1 MPVAKATNSKNFDIV
16 IKSLRRREVSCQ
28 VAALPPKHVPSN
40 STNPNCENGPGSQS
54 DLTSPKPLKRRS
66 DRKPNKTHISSEPK
80 RKTRASAVCSEIF
93 PEDEAFLQINEVPK
107 KRSYQRKMS
116 AVAWYVRTSGALLRL
131 QMSAVAW
138 YLRTSGA
145 LLRLQM
151 SAVAWY
157 LRTSGALLRL
167 QMSAVAWYLRT
178 SGALLRLQMSA
189 VMVPTHIW
197 SLVTIADACCSMMS
211 AVAWYLRTS
220 GSLLRLQTSAVMVPT
235 HIWSL
240 VTIADVCCHG
250 TYAHL
255 EPCYDCRCL
264 LSWYL
269 RTSGALLRLQMPAVA
284 WYLRTYGALLRL
296 QMPAVMS
303 LQVPDTKIP
312 KTSKAEEPEC
322 LWVDDNA
329 NAPPTPLTT
338 PNKRSYS
345 RKVPAVPNN
354 TPVVFFP
361 ACEREPASPSHHP
374 LHQTVETK
382 TARSECASLADDAS
396 TCTASTMS
404 WDSGSSSAVRTP
416 RRGRGRRCLWLP
428 DSSEEDEEEV
438 EVSEYELLRRKN
450 VEENLKMLR

>member
-54 DLTSPKPLKRRS
+54 DITSPKPLKRRS

-107 KRSYQRKMS
+107 KRSYQRK
-116 AVAWYVRTSGALLRL
+116 
-131 QMSAVAW
+131 
-138 YLRTSGA
+138 
-145 LLRLQM
+145 
-151 SAVAWY
+151 
-157 LRTSGALLRL
+157 
-167 QMSAVAWYLRT
+167 
-178 SGALLRLQMSA
+178 
-189 VMVPTHIW
+189 
-197 SLVTIADACCSMMS
+197 
-211 AVAWYLRTS
+211 
-220 GSLLRLQTSAVMVPT
+220 
-235 HIWSL
+235 
-240 VTIADVCCHG
+240 
-250 TYAHL
+250 
-255 EPCYDCRCL
+255 
-264 LSWYL
+264 
-269 RTSGALLRLQMPAVA
+269 
-284 WYLRTYGALLRL
+284 
-296 QMPAVMS
+296 S

-374 LHQTVETK
+374 LQQTVETK

-450 VEENLKMLR
+450 VEENLKMLRLMFAETGFQLQKKPETPKSRRSYSKVPPPPPRPKSARLEVRRPSSFSRLTHNLSALT